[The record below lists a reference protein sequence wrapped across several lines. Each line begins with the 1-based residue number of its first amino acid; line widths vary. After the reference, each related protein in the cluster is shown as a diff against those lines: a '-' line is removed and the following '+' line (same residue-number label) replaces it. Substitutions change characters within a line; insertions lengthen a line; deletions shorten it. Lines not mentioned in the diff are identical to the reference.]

1 MGYLPEFEDDVFISY
16 AHNDDIPRRELDE
29 TEGWVSQLHANLEG
43 IVRELLGQEPS
54 LWRDCEIRDNDDYK
68 EKIFNRLAKTAT
80 LLSVISDNYLA
91 REWCQDELA
100 EFCRNAEAKIG
111 LRVGEKRR
119 IFKVLKREI
128 RSQNLPEQFDGMER
142 YEFYGEDPDDPKKS
156 VHEYRPLLNKTQR
169 YLYYLRMNDLAEDIA
184 ETLRVMR
191 AAAPGVTATAP
202 QGGTVFLAET
212 SADQDLSRISI
223 KKELQKRNIAV
234 LPQGEIPVRGMQF
247 EQRVSEY
254 LQQSDLS
261 IHIFGNRSGFV
272 PEGSK
277 RPHTWLQHE
286 LAMQRANDPTFL
298 RVVWLPKDLE
308 PADEDQRE
316 YIQHL
321 QSDAAVQKGA
331 EILEVGLEDLKTEV
345 LHSLDR
351 IQHKKEERRRPQP
364 VATAPAGP
372 VSVASRASEEPLKI
386 YLICDSQD
394 LQNPS
399 LLALNTF
406 LFDQGFE
413 PSKSLLG
420 DNPEDARTLHEDFL
434 QFSDAYLIYYGSAS
448 EAWVQTKLLDF
459 RKLGGKRQ
467 TPVLAKAIY
476 IAAPLND
483 AKRAFRSREAKV
495 IQGGP
500 DFDPA
505 SLADFVETLRKPE
518 GR

>member
-1 MGYLPEFEDDVFISY
+1 MGYLPEFDDDVFISY
-16 AHNDDIPRRELDE
+16 AHNDDIPRRDLDE
-29 TEGWVSQLHANLEG
+29 KEGWVAQLHANLEG

-54 LWRDCEIRDNDDYK
+54 LWRDCEISANDDFTR
-68 EKIFNRLAKTAT
+68 KITNRLAKTAT
-80 LLSVISDNYLA
+80 LLSVITDNYLE
-91 REWCQDELA
+91 REWCQRELA
-100 EFCRNAEAKIG
+100 EFCRHAESKIG

-142 YEFYGEDPDDPKKS
+142 YEFYGEDTEDPKKS
-156 VHEYRPLLNKTQR
+156 VHEYRPSLGGLQKR
-169 YLYYLRMNDLAEDIA
+169 LYYLRMNDLAEDIA
-184 ETLRVMR
+184 DTLRVMR
-191 AAAPGVTATAP
+191 AAAQGATVAAP

-212 SADQDLSRISI
+212 SADQDFSRNCI

-234 LPQGEIPVRGMQF
+234 LPQGEIPFRGMQF
-247 EQRVSEY
+247 EQHVSEY

-261 IHIFGNRSGFV
+261 IHIFGNRSGVV
-272 PEGSK
+272 PEGSES
-277 RPHTWLQHE
+277 PHTWLQHD
-286 LAMQRANDPTFL
+286 LAMQRANDPDFL

-308 PADEDQRE
+308 PADEKQRQ
-316 YIQHL
+316 YLQHL
-321 QSDAAVQKGA
+321 RNDPAVQKGA

-351 IQHKKEERRRPQP
+351 LQRKKVEPPPQP
-364 VATAPAGP
+364 TA
-372 VSVASRASEEPLKI
+372 SDEPLKV

-394 LQNPS
+394 LQSPS
-399 LLALNTF
+399 LLALDNF

-413 PSKSLLG
+413 PKKSQLG
-420 DNPEDARTLHEDFL
+420 DNPEDSRTLHEDYL

-448 EAWVQTKLLDF
+448 EAWVQAKLNDF

-483 AKRAFRSREAKV
+483 AKRAFRSHEAKV

-500 DFDPA
+500 DFNPA
-505 SLADFVETLRKPE
+505 SLAEFVETVRKPK